1 VQSAILTRQVHY
13 MYRKIHFP
21 VVPSLGRGRE
31 YIVQLFVRARS
42 SSRLRSALI
51 VDTSCKL
58 QRWLWCSL
66 ITSRKARKY
75 RFCMRIMARVFTF
88 WNYTCSLTATN
99 DRLVST
105 FSGLFYWGYVCATL
119 VEVHSRVLHVPFSYF
134 PDFFRVP
141 PPAKRFP
148 DEIAAPHNI

>member
-1 VQSAILTRQVHY
+1 MQSAILTRQVHY

-51 VDTSCKL
+51 VDTSCKY

-88 WNYTCSLTATN
+88 WNYRSGHTATN

-105 FSGLFYWGYVCATL
+105 FSGLFFWGYVCNTRRGAFTCFACSIF
-119 VEVHSRVLHVPFSYF
+119 VFS
-134 PDFFRVP
+134 
-141 PPAKRFP
+141 
-148 DEIAAPHNI
+148 